1 MLDQYQMP
9 LFHIYSIFTATTVC
23 MHIFTIVH
31 ITNIVWQKGTNKWK
45 TLQLRASFFA
55 SVLQYSMFHVSNKH
69 PSSTYYGNCYRAT
82 LLMSPRIFFVCIFFF
97 SLVWFEA
104 LCYFAVYMLLK
115 YIFSFDILVSSL
127 WSYFSGVISQVY
139 KSCVSYVKMN

>member
-55 SVLQYSMFHVSNKH
+55 SVLQYSTFHVSNKH

-82 LLMSPRIFFVCIFFF
+82 LLVSPRIFFVCVFFCWSDLRLHATLQYIYATKIYFLIWHF
-97 SLVWFEA
+97 SLIIVI
-104 LCYFAVYMLLK
+104 
-115 YIFSFDILVSSL
+115 IFLRRHISSL
-127 WSYFSGVISQVY
+127 
-139 KSCVSYVKMN
+139 